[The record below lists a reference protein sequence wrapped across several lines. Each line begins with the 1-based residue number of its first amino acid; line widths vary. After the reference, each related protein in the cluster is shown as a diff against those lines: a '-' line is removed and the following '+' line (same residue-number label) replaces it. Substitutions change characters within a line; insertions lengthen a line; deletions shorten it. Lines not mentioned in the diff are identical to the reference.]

1 MGHPG
6 KNADGVSYV
15 VKHISLTCP
24 SNFTR
29 YLHRRNKSIYPK
41 NI

>member
-6 KNADGVSYV
+6 KNADGISYV
-15 VKHISLTCP
+15 VKHVSLTCP
-24 SNFTR
+24 NFTPR
-29 YLHRRNKSIYPK
+29 YLPGKNKSIYPK